1 LSDGTEVVTKLE
13 NATLI
18 NSCSDARLESEEI
31 LELGS
36 ANADIRWRAT

>member
-1 LSDGTEVVTKLE
+1 LPDGTEVVTKLE
-13 NATLI
+13 NPTLTK
-18 NSCSDARLESEEI
+18 SCIDARLESEEI